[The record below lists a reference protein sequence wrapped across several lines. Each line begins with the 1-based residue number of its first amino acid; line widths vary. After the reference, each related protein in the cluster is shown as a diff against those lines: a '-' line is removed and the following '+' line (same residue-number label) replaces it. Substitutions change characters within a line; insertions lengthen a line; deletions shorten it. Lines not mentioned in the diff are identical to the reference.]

1 MTEPEDLFEP
11 AYFSSFDYINQTLK
25 TGDHVWIKVD
35 VHGGAYVHTVA
46 SLGQFRGINGL
57 QQSEADVRAMK
68 DVPFVL
74 DGFVKGRFVDG
85 YKEKITFEEASE
97 TKKDLKQKQRKKVV
111 KKKRIVFGMRRE
123 GNIQETV
130 EALLD
135 NDIERSKIGN
145 VIKDPGTASKIR
157 VLLAKNYLR
166 LENLLDISPS
176 CCLETVSQWA

>member
-1 MTEPEDLFEP
+1 MEISLLESEIAQAVLPITAGGNNISRHLSP
-11 AYFSSFDYINQTLK
+11 ARRKLLGFQT
-25 TGDHVWIKVD
+25 D
-35 VHGGAYVHTVA
+35 
-46 SLGQFRGINGL
+46 R
-57 QQSEADVRAMK
+57 
-68 DVPFVL
+68 L

-166 LENLLDISPS
+166 LENLFRHLRGH
-176 CCLETVSQWA
+176 